1 MNIPARRLDAAFLA
15 CQRQRLMND
24 RDTLCESLRRGEED
38 RRVIEQASHDQANA
52 SEDRAQDLAI
62 EENEQI
68 LVDKWMQRRT
78 AIERALVKIDEGT
91 YGLSDV
97 SGKAIP
103 RARLEAFPESVRTIT
118 EEKQRIRGMRGL
130 DTAKHYPAT

>member
-1 MNIPARRLDAAFLA
+1 
-15 CQRQRLMND
+15 MND

-68 LVDKWMQRRT
+68 LVEKWMQRRT

-118 EEKQRIRGMRGL
+118 EEKQRIKETRGSVSM
-130 DTAKHYPAT
+130 KPSPAS